1 MKKKEVDIIET
12 NIMFAVDIKV
22 NVKVRKTTLYGNSEP
37 KYILA
42 EVAGVGVFELDL
54 STKDD
59 IIRNIQREAF
69 AAVKE
74 HEDSIRKDMS
84 DAKR

>member
-1 MKKKEVDIIET
+1 MKKEEVDIIET

-42 EVAGVGVFELDL
+42 EVANVGIQSGVFDESENMDV
-54 STKDD
+54 
-59 IIRNIQREAF
+59 IRNIRDKAF
-69 AAVKE
+69 VAVEEYEKE
-74 HEDSIRKDMS
+74 ITK
-84 DAKR
+84 DAK